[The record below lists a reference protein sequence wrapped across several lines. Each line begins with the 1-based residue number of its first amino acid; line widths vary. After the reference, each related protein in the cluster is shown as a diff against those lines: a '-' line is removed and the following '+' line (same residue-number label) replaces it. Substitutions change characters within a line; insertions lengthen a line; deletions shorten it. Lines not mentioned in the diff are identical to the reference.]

1 MEFEVIVNDSYIRLF
16 AGSDLSPS
24 HNKYVLGL
32 INDFEDGQWRYQKF
46 QEYIWD
52 NIAETALSYEERSN
66 LVGNPLSVLRRAAK
80 NLRLI
85 DQESKKKIGEGSEL
99 AEILL
104 YGIMRDHY
112 KALPVVPKI
121 FYKQNSQDT
130 VKGSDSVHV
139 VISDDKSDFT
149 LWFGEAKFLSDISDS
164 RLDVVVD
171 SVMDSLKSDKLKK
184 ENSIISSVGS
194 LRSLV
199 PGESLYERI
208 SKSLSNKA
216 SIDTIKSKINIP
228 ILLLHNCSITS
239 EQSEISDEYIEN
251 IRKFYLGR
259 AESYFKKQVKKIS
272 SEIFKYSEVKFHLI
286 LFPVPDKEKVVNQFV
301 KNVVHFK
308 GDCE

>member
-199 PGESLYERI
+199 SGESLYERI